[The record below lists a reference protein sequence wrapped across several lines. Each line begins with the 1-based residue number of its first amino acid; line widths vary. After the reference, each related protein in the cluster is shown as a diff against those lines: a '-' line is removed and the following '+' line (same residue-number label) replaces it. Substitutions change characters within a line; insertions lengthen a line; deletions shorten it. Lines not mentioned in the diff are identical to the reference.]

1 MQKRLHQLEIRPG
14 VALERERRLV
24 GGLDLR
30 IARTVVEKPGRK
42 RADAPEEPLG
52 DVSPGIEQES
62 LGIAG
67 LREHEHQAERGEKGH
82 QACPFP
88 EAKRRTALEQPHE
101 RADAPQE
108 PRVGEA
114 CHESERQ
121 IPQNPA
127 QKGLF

>member
-1 MQKRLHQLEIRPG
+1 MAKKK
-14 VALERERRLV
+14 V
-24 GGLDLR
+24 GEL
-30 IARTVVEKPGRK
+30 IKEARTKAGMTQ
-42 RADAPEEPLG
+42 ADLAAC
-52 DVSPGIEQES
+52 IQELS
-62 LGIAG
+62 ASDISK
-67 LREHEHQAERGEKGH
+67 AERGEKGH

-88 EAKRRTALEQPHE
+88 EGKRRTALEQPHE

>member
-1 MQKRLHQLEIRPG
+1 MICFAEY
-14 VALERERRLV
+14 
-24 GGLDLR
+24 
-30 IARTVVEKPGRK
+30 TEKPARK
-42 RADAPEEPLG
+42 PPQGPEEPFRHAFA
-52 DVSPGIEQES
+52 GIEQEC
-62 LGIAG
+62 LGIADF
-67 LREHEHQAERGEKGH
+67 REHERQAERGEKGH

-88 EAKRRTALEQPHE
+88 EGKRRTALEQPHE

-121 IPQNPA
+121 ILQNPA